1 MRGIEFFLNTTNNK
15 GLNTQ
20 NKNWSSILNE
30 DDIKNPKKR
39 IYKKKE
45 ILHNYW
51 SFGDIKSVQNNSI
64 RASKLQSL
72 GFTLIK
78 IVQQVLCPNFTK
90 SRKLKNQDGKRTN
103 KNFEIPLFAN
113 F

>member
-1 MRGIEFFLNTTNNK
+1 MRGIEFFLSTTNNK

-39 IYKKKE
+39 IYEKKE
-45 ILHNYW
+45 ISHIYW
-51 SFGDIKSVQNNSI
+51 SFGDIKGVSNNSV
-64 RASKLQSL
+64 RASKLQCL
-72 GFTLIK
+72 GFFLIK
-78 IVQQVLCPNFTK
+78 IVQQVLCPK